1 MERSKIDEDMEEDD
15 KTNLVK
21 SMVQAKEIAKMKI
34 FDNFYTQDA
43 LKNYVFDDYLNGQG
57 VETVYPNEKKA
68 HFYMFDDGN
77 FKVYDPLL
85 K

>member
-1 MERSKIDEDMEEDD
+1 MEEDD

-21 SMVQAKEIAKMKI
+21 SIVQAKEIAKMKI
-34 FDNFYTQDA
+34 SDNFYTKDA
-43 LKNYVFDDYLNGQG
+43 LKNYVYDYYLNGQG

-68 HFYMFDDGN
+68 HFYLFDDGN